1 MIYLDNAATTPV
13 HPGVLKAM
21 LPYLEEQYGNPS
33 GIYEF
38 AEKSKEAVDRVREI
52 IAASINAKPGEIY
65 FTSGGTEADNW
76 ALAGMAEALSGKGN
90 HIITTAIEHH
100 AIINTCE
107 YLKQRGFDITY
118 LDVNKEGIINP
129 KQLADAVRKDTILIS
144 IMAANNEIGSIQPL
158 KAIGEIARRNN
169 ICFHTDAVQ
178 AYLHM
183 EMDVR
188 KMNIGMMSA
197 SAHKFRGAKG
207 CGFLYIRDGIKPD
220 AFMHGG
226 KQESGIRAGTENVPG
241 IIGMGEAVRITIQ
254 EMQKNI
260 VYVRNMRDYL
270 LYRIEHEIPGV
281 VLNGPRHMRLPG
293 NLNVS
298 FLGIEGQ
305 SLLIMLDMDGI
316 CTSSGS
322 ACTAGTSGGSH
333 VLKALGAD
341 DGRLKGALRM
351 TLDTQNTM
359 EEMDYVIWRIK
370 ENVAALRDKS

>member
-13 HPGVLKAM
+13 HPEVLKAM
-21 LPYLEEQYGNPS
+21 LPYLDKQYGNPS

-38 AEKSKEAVDRVREI
+38 AEKSKEAIDGVREV
-52 IAASINAKPGEIY
+52 IAGTINAKPEEIY
-65 FTSGGTEADNW
+65 FTSGGTESDNW
-76 ALAGMAEALSGKGN
+76 ALNGMAEALKDKGK

-100 AIINTCE
+100 AVINTCE

-118 LDVNKEGIINP
+118 LDVDSEGIINP
-129 KQLADAVRKDTILIS
+129 AQLARAIRKDTILIS
-144 IMAANNEIGSIQPL
+144 IMAANNETGSIQPVQL
-158 KAIGEIARRNN
+158 IGEIARRNN

-183 EMDVR
+183 DIDVN

-207 CGFLYIRDGIKPD
+207 CGFLYIKDGIKP
-220 AFMHGG
+220 AVFMHGG
-226 KQESGIRAGTENVPG
+226 KQESGIRSCTENVPG
-241 IIGMGEAVRITIQ
+241 IIGMGKAVQIA
-254 EMQKNI
+254 MQDMKKNI

-270 LYRIEHEIPGV
+270 LYRIENEIPGA

-293 NLNVS
+293 NLNIS

-322 ACTAGTSGGSH
+322 ACTAGLGGGSH
-333 VLKALGAD
+333 VLKALGANGD
-341 DGRLKGALRM
+341 RLKGALRM
-351 TLDTQNTM
+351 TLDSYNTM
-359 EEMDYVIWRIK
+359 EEMDYVVWRLK

>member
-65 FTSGGTEADNW
+65 FTSGGTESDNW

-207 CGFLYIRDGIKPD
+207 VGF
-220 AFMHGG
+220 
-226 KQESGIRAGTENVPG
+226 
-241 IIGMGEAVRITIQ
+241 
-254 EMQKNI
+254 
-260 VYVRNMRDYL
+260 VYKGWD
-270 LYRIEHEIPGV
+270 
-281 VLNGPRHMRLPG
+281 
-293 NLNVS
+293 
-298 FLGIEGQ
+298 
-305 SLLIMLDMDGI
+305 
-316 CTSSGS
+316 
-322 ACTAGTSGGSH
+322 
-333 VLKALGAD
+333 KASCFYA
-341 DGRLKGALRM
+341 
-351 TLDTQNTM
+351 
-359 EEMDYVIWRIK
+359 WR
-370 ENVAALRDKS
+370 

>member
-65 FTSGGTEADNW
+65 FTSGGTESDNW

-333 VLKALGAD
+333 VLKALG
-341 DGRLKGALRM
+341 
-351 TLDTQNTM
+351 
-359 EEMDYVIWRIK
+359 
-370 ENVAALRDKS
+370 VAALRDRD

>member
-1 MIYLDNAATTPV
+1 MVYLDNAATTPV

-21 LPYLEEQYGNPS
+21 LPYLEKQYGNPS

-38 AEKSKEAVDRVREI
+38 AEKSKDAIDNVREI
-52 IAASINAKPGEIY
+52 IASSINAKPEEIY
-65 FTSGGTEADNW
+65 FTSGGTESDNW
-76 ALAGMAEALSGKGN
+76 ALVGMAEALKDKGR
-90 HIITTAIEHH
+90 HIITTSIEHH
-100 AIINTCE
+100 AVINTCE
-107 YLKQRGFDITY
+107 YLKRRGFDITY
-118 LDVNKEGIINP
+118 LDVGRDGIVNTR
-129 KQLADAVRKDTILIS
+129 QLLKSIRKDTILIS
-144 IMAANNEIGSIQPL
+144 IMAANNETGTIQPVQ
-158 KAIGEIARRNN
+158 AVGEIAKRNN

-183 EMDVR
+183 DIDVN

-207 CGFLYIRDGIKPD
+207 CGFLYIREGIKP
-220 AFMHGG
+220 AVFMHGG

-241 IIGMGEAVRITIQ
+241 IIGMGEAVKIAVKD
-254 EMQKNI
+254 MHKNI

-270 LYRIEHEIPGV
+270 LYRIEHEISGV
-281 VLNGPRHMRLPG
+281 VLNGSRHMRLPG

-322 ACTAGTSGGSH
+322 ACTAGLGGGSH

-341 DGRLKGALRM
+341 GDRLKGALRM
-351 TLDTQNTM
+351 TLDTYNTM
-359 EEMDYVIWRIK
+359 EEMDYVVWRLK
-370 ENVAALRDKS
+370 ENTAALRGRD

>member
-281 VLNGPRHMRLPG
+281 VLNGSRHMRLPG

>member
-52 IAASINAKPGEIY
+52 IAVSINAKPGEIY
-65 FTSGGTEADNW
+65 FTSGGTESDNW